1 MSTRDAI
8 LEAADQLFGEVGF
21 EAASTRRI
29 GELSGVNKALIH
41 YHFKDKGELWSSVLA
56 RYYVRLAAAL
66 RPALTRDEGDARD
79 ARDAP
84 DAPPVSLRD
93 RMVALVGVYVDFLA
107 ANQTF
112 VRMVQRE
119 VSGGR
124 HVEHITAQMVPLFE
138 SGAAI
143 LHAAYPETREGSLSA
158 AQLLVSF
165 YGMAV
170 SWVTYAPIV
179 HGLIGEDP
187 LSPRGLATRKAH
199 LARMVD
205 LVIDGLEAA
214 PANPTTTTRD
224 RERAGARGAA
234 ESAESG
240 ENARRKS

>member
-56 RYYVRLAAAL
+56 RYYARLASAL
-66 RPALTRDEGDARD
+66 SPALTRDGRD
-79 ARDAP
+79 ARDAEP
-84 DAPPVSLRD
+84 QPLRA
-93 RMVALVGVYVDFLA
+93 RMAELVGVYVDFLA
-107 ANQTF
+107 QNQTF
-112 VRMVQRE
+112 ARMVQRE

-138 SGAAI
+138 SGVAL
-143 LHAAYPETREGSLSA
+143 LHEAYPETRAGALSA

-179 HGLIGEDP
+179 QGLIGEDP
-187 LSPRGLATRKAH
+187 LSPHGLATRKAH

-205 LVIDGLEAA
+205 LVIGALEAPVTA
-214 PANPTTTTRD
+214 ATTTATTAKDEMSTR
-224 RERAGARGAA
+224 ARGAA
-234 ESAESG
+234 ATS
-240 ENARRKS
+240 RRRS

>member
-1 MSTRDAI
+1 MSTREAI

-66 RPALTRDEGDARD
+66 QPALTRD
-79 ARDAP
+79 AP
-84 DAPPVSLRD
+84 DAAPASLRD

-143 LHAAYPETREGSLSA
+143 LHAAYPETREGPLSA

-205 LVIDGLEAA
+205 LVIDGLEAPGA
-214 PANPTTTTRD
+214 IATTTTRD
-224 RERAGARGAA
+224 RERAGARAA
-234 ESAESG
+234 P
-240 ENARRKS
+240 ENAENAGNAENVRRKS

>member
-1 MSTRDAI
+1 MSTREAI

-56 RYYVRLAAAL
+56 RYYARLAAAL
-66 RPALTRDEGDARD
+66 GPAMTRDERAG
-79 ARDAP
+79 AP
-84 DAPPVSLRD
+84 QSLRD
-93 RMVALVGVYVDFLA
+93 RMVELVSVYVDFLA
-107 ANQTF
+107 DNQTF
-112 VRMVQRE
+112 ARMVQRE

-138 SGAAI
+138 GGAAL
-143 LHAAYPETREGSLSA
+143 LHAAYPETRGGALSA

-187 LSPRGLATRKAH
+187 LSAHGLATRKAH

-205 LVIDGLEAA
+205 LVIGALEVPAA
-214 PANPTTTTRD
+214 TTTN
-224 RERAGARGAA
+224 G
-234 ESAESG
+234 
-240 ENARRKS
+240 RRK